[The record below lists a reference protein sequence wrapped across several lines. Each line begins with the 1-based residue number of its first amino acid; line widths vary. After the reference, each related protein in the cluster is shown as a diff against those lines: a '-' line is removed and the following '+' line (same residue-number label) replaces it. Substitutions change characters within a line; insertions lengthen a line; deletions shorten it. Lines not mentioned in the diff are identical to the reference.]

1 MNIDTL
7 RNEWDELT
15 KEYNELED
23 CNRRYIELL
32 EQLQSHQQKC
42 FNEIKHQRY
51 RMNQITASLKQC
63 KTAQTPEEKDKV
75 EELNKN
81 TLKRKA
87 QIHEIEQSLPTKS
100 GLYLKIILGDVNVS
114 ILNRNDK
121 VRYKDDYEKFK
132 LILNVIGLLMAFLNL
147 IFNYRALELA
157 YIFLLVWY
165 YCTLTIRESILKV
178 NGSRIKGWW
187 RAHHFI
193 STAAAGV
200 LLVWPQGE
208 HWQLFR
214 TQFMYFNVYIN
225 IVQYLQFGYQ
235 KGLLYRL
242 KALGERHN
250 MDITIEGF
258 HSWMW
263 RGLSFLLP
271 FLFGGYT
278 FQAYNAWTLY
288 KLTTY
293 PPAAP
298 WHVSVMCGFFL
309 LLFSGNIITTLLVV
323 PEKIRERAKE
333 RYRLQSMGTSMK
345 LRKMMR
351 NSISETD
358 ISSQQLLANNKLEN
372 STSFHNIG
380 DATAEATT
388 TTTSTIDL
396 TTKTSSI
403 STGNAIT
410 PTDDGEVKQSQHN
423 GQQQQEQQQAEEH
436 IEDVELTKPEDKKTN

>member
-1 MNIDTL
+1 
-7 RNEWDELT
+7 
-15 KEYNELED
+15 
-23 CNRRYIELL
+23 
-32 EQLQSHQQKC
+32 
-42 FNEIKHQRY
+42 F
-51 RMNQITASLKQC
+51 
-63 KTAQTPEEKDKV
+63 
-75 EELNKN
+75 
-81 TLKRKA
+81 
-87 QIHEIEQSLPTKS
+87 
-100 GLYLKIILGDVNVS
+100 S
-114 ILNRNDK
+114 I
-121 VRYKDDYEKFK
+121 F
-132 LILNVIGLLMAFLNL
+132 
-147 IFNYRALELA
+147 RALELA

-225 IVQYLQFGYQ
+225 LVQYLQFGYQ

-288 KLTTY
+288 KLTTE
-293 PPAAP
+293 PPGAP
-298 WHVSVMCGFFL
+298 WHVSVLCGLFL

-351 NSISETD
+351 NSISELD
-358 ISSQQLLANNKLEN
+358 ISSQQLLANNKQEN
-372 STSFHNIG
+372 STSIHAIG
-380 DATAEATT
+380 DAVETT
-388 TTTSTIDL
+388 TAL
-396 TTKTSSI
+396 ATTKTTSI
-403 STGNAIT
+403 TANAN
-410 PTDDGEVKQSQHN
+410 PPADGDVHLQNQIKEIEQHE
-423 GQQQQEQQQAEEH
+423 QQE
-436 IEDVELTKPEDKKTN
+436 VETKPEDKKTN

>member
-1 MNIDTL
+1 MANNIDTL
-7 RNEWDELT
+7 TNEWDELN
-15 KEYNELED
+15 KEFVDLED
-23 CNRRYIELL
+23 CNRKYIELL
-32 EQLQSHQQKC
+32 EQLHSHQQKC

-51 RMNQITASLKQC
+51 RMNQISASLKQF
-63 KTAQTPEEKDKV
+63 KNIQSPEEKEKV
-75 EELNKN
+75 GELQKN

-87 QIHEIEQSLPTKS
+87 QLYEIEQSLPAKS
-100 GLYLKIILGDVNVS
+100 GRYLRIILGDVNVS

-121 VRYKDDYEKFK
+121 VRYKDEYEKFK
-132 LILNVIGLLMAFLNL
+132 LILNVIGLLMAFVNL
-147 IFNYRALELA
+147 IFNYRALELS

-193 STAAAGV
+193 STVAAGV

-214 TQFMYFNVYIN
+214 NQFMYFNAYISM
-225 IVQYLQFGYQ
+225 VQYLQFGYQ

-271 FLFGGYT
+271 FLFMGYA

-288 KLTTY
+288 KLSTS
-293 PPAAP
+293 PPDAP
-298 WHVSVMCGFFL
+298 WHVSALSGLFFL
-309 LLFSGNIITTLLVV
+309 LFIGNICTTLLVV

-333 RYRLQSMGTSMK
+333 RYRLISMGKSMK
-345 LRKMMR
+345 LRKQMK
-351 NSISETD
+351 NSMSESEL
-358 ISSQQLLANNKLEN
+358 SSKP
-372 STSFHNIG
+372 G
-380 DATAEATT
+380 
-388 TTTSTIDL
+388 TTTSPMADS
-396 TTKTSSI
+396 TTSLE
-403 STGNAIT
+403 ST
-410 PTDDGEVKQSQHN
+410 
-423 GQQQQEQQQAEEH
+423 
-436 IEDVELTKPEDKKTN
+436 LEDKKSN